1 MLHVPS
7 PLSHEQF
14 QVVSIPSRSPRLI
27 IAVDPSTRTL
37 VLGGSFIVLN
47 FNFSSKAPMGDGAK
61 RTKAMSPRYWE
72 FLALATGVFC
82 VVTEWGHAKDRPAH
96 FRLLWTQALHWVAIL
111 VTMNIVLL
119 SGVRQM
125 LPAPAISLVLLTLL
139 ALGTFLAGV
148 NFLSL
153 RISFLGLALA
163 LAVPAIAWFT
173 KSALFLV
180 LAAIFV
186 IGLGL
191 ALWPRLTYKRAADEP

>member
-1 MLHVPS
+1 
-7 PLSHEQF
+7 
-14 QVVSIPSRSPRLI
+14 
-27 IAVDPSTRTL
+27 VDASAP
-37 VLGGSFIVLN
+37 LGGHL
-47 FNFSSKAPMGDGAK
+47 GDDEYRA
-61 RTKAMSPRYWE
+61 
-72 FLALATGVFC
+72 
-82 VVTEWGHAKDRPAH
+82 
-96 FRLLWTQALHWVAIL
+96 AIRRST
-111 VTMNIVLL
+111 V
-119 SGVRQM
+119 

-148 NFLSL
+148 HFLSL
-153 RISFLGLALA
+153 RISFLALALA